1 MSRNHF
7 LLFLPLGLFIAL
19 GNCNPAQATDPW
31 AGSFSFQSSRDTS
44 VSVCAPAGQGIQG
57 GTVTYDSWSRTRAA
71 FTNLCFEVYSPGI
84 TDQTDSNPASLNVFV
99 NAPNEFPARFV
110 RKNGSNFV
118 YLLDLRSF
126 DPVLHGVSSSG
137 NTQSTLTLDVFL
149 HALPGGGFL
158 QSGTVTVRFTQ

>member
-1 MSRNHF
+1 MSRTSLLPF
-7 LLFLPLGLFIAL
+7 LSLGLFIAL
-19 GNCNPAQATDPW
+19 GTSSPVQASDPW
-31 AGSFSFQSSRDTS
+31 VGSFSFQSSRDTS
-44 VSVCAPAGQGIQG
+44 VSVCAPAGQGVQA
-57 GTVTYDSWSRTRAA
+57 GTITYDSWSRTRAA
-71 FTNLCFEVYSPGI
+71 LTNLCFEVYSPGI

-137 NTQSTLTLDVFL
+137 NTQTTLTLDVFL
-149 HALPGGGFL
+149 HALPGGGYV
-158 QSGTVTVRFTQ
+158 QSGAVTVRFTQ